1 MTETDARRSTV
12 KTILWAIV
20 GMLSVVTVARFAS
33 GLGATT
39 GLSDVAPWGFWIAF
53 DVMAGVALAAG
64 GFTLAAAVYI
74 FRIERYRSFTR
85 PAILTALLGYVA
97 VTAGLLYDLGLPWR
111 IWHPIIYPQLHS
123 VLFEVAMCV
132 MLYLTVLFLEFS
144 PVILEHPRFDKPVF
158 RAIHRILKQ
167 ATIALVIA
175 GIILSTL
182 HQSSLGSLFL
192 IAPHRVHPLW
202 YSPIIWIL
210 FFVSAVGLGLMM
222 VALESFVSAWLFGHR
237 VRKDLIGGLGK
248 AASVVLFLYAGLRVG
263 DLAWRGELGA
273 AVDGSLLGALFLF
286 ELAVSALVPAV
297 LLAIPRVRASSRGLG
312 TAAVLT
318 VLGTIGYRFN
328 VCVVAFKRPELM
340 SYFPSLVELG
350 VSLGIV
356 AGAGL
361 LFIFFVEKLR
371 VYPEEHWE
379 APVLRVPSFEPL
391 MTRVMLPHSLAAP
404 RRYSLAFILAAAVTV
419 AVLPEDALWGP
430 RPKGTPV
437 AGPRIVE
444 GLIETRPDAAG
455 HDLVIVKADYPLSS
469 EAKFVELMVIDGN
482 RDGRLVLFPH
492 DEHVAELG
500 DKQSCGKCHH
510 QSLPYGRNS
519 ACSECHRD
527 MYIETDIFGHGS
539 HVARLDGN
547 DGCTRCHEDSSRI
560 KSRDTTKGCLDCHT
574 EMVATESRIE
584 LGEEGM
590 TGRAAGY
597 MDAMHGLCIGCHKEK
612 VETEPATYA
621 EEFST
626 CTHCH
631 RDTDG
636 SELRQMAPYAKE
648 TIASLGAR
656 EGEWIAFRSR
666 RGGGESGTLS
676 R

>member
-1 MTETDARRSTV
+1 MTEIDARRSTV

-20 GMLSVVTVARFAS
+20 GILSVVTVARFSS

-39 GLSDVAPWGFWIAF
+39 GLSDVTPWGFWIAF

-64 GFTLAAAVYI
+64 GFTLAATVYI
-74 FRIERYRSFTR
+74 FRIERYQSFTR

-132 MLYLTVLFLEFS
+132 VLYLTVLFLEFS
-144 PVILEHPRFDKPVF
+144 PVILEHPLFDRPVF
-158 RAIHRILKQ
+158 RAIRRILKQ
-167 ATIALVIA
+167 ATILLVIA
-175 GIILSTL
+175 GIVLSTL

-222 VALESFVSAWLFGHR
+222 VALESLVSAWLFGHR
-237 VRKDLIGGLGK
+237 VRRDLLGGLGK
-248 AASVVLFLYAGLRVG
+248 VASVVLFLYAGLRIG

-273 AVDGSLLGALFLF
+273 AIDGSFLGALFLF
-286 ELAVSALVPAV
+286 ELAVSAMVPAV
-297 LLAIPRVRASSRGLG
+297 VLAIPRLRASSRGLG
-312 TAAVLT
+312 AAAVLT

-328 VCVVAFKRPELM
+328 VCVVAFKRPEVM

-361 LFIFFVEKLR
+361 LFMFFVEKLR

-379 APVLRVPSFEPL
+379 TPVLRVPSFEPL
-391 MTRVMLPHSLAAP
+391 ITRVLLPHSLAAP

-430 RPKGTPV
+430 RPERTPV
-437 AGPRIVE
+437 AGPRTVE
-444 GLIETRPDAAG
+444 GLMQTRPDAHG
-455 HDLVIVKADYPLSS
+455 HDLAIVQADYPLSLK
-469 EAKFVELMVIDGN
+469 AKLVELMVIDGN

-500 DKQSCGKCHH
+500 KRTSSGTGLT
-510 QSLPYGRNS
+510 SLSWTATTAAP
-519 ACSECHRD
+519 
-527 MYIETDIFGHGS
+527 
-539 HVARLDGN
+539 VAM
-547 DGCTRCHEDSSRI
+547 RI
-560 KSRDTTKGCLDCHT
+560 RARS
-574 EMVATESRIE
+574 
-584 LGEEGM
+584 
-590 TGRAAGY
+590 RAATRRR
-597 MDAMHGLCIGCHKEK
+597 A
-612 VETEPATYA
+612 V
-621 EEFST
+621 
-626 CTHCH
+626 
-631 RDTDG
+631 
-636 SELRQMAPYAKE
+636 
-648 TIASLGAR
+648 
-656 EGEWIAFRSR
+656 WIVTAQWW
-666 RGGGESGTLS
+666 
-676 R
+676 